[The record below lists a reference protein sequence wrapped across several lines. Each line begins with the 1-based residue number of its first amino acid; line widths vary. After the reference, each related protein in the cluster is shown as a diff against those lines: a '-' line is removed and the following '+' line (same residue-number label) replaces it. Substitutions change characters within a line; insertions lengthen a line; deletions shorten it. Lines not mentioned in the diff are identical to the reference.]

1 MQCNKPGGMQLRLL
15 PFAIG
20 SFLAYTVGFPLIL
33 ALVLI
38 KYRKRIYEDQVRVSF
53 VVLVFSFLETCIP
66 IHKSRKGRLPG
77 VAYGVCDQTGEEV
90 GGVGHATVT
99 RGTNPLCTRRRVRRH
114 GLGGWWWK
122 VIQCHVRL

>member
-1 MQCNKPGGMQLRLL
+1 MALGVLDFTYCCVDYLTSSLDGPRYLEVVFVQCNKPGGMQLRLL

-20 SFLAYTVGFPLIL
+20 SFMAYTVGFPLIL

-66 IHKSRKGRLPG
+66 IHKSRKGRLSG
-77 VAYGVCDQTGEEV
+77 VAYGVCDQTG
-90 GGVGHATVT
+90 G
-99 RGTNPLCTRRRVRRH
+99 R
-114 GLGGWWWK
+114 
-122 VIQCHVRL
+122 

>member
-20 SFLAYTVGFPLIL
+20 SFMAYTVGFPLIL

-66 IHKSRKGRLPG
+66 IHKSRKGRLSG
-77 VAYGVCDQTGEEV
+77 VAYGVCDQTG
-90 GGVGHATVT
+90 G
-99 RGTNPLCTRRRVRRH
+99 R
-114 GLGGWWWK
+114 
-122 VIQCHVRL
+122 